1 MEELK
6 MQRYLVHYS
15 VVVLIIGGISAF
27 LAACNGGTSSTITF
41 DGREIALRGGTSQ
54 SVSTGNGQATLQVD
68 GHTIVVTKE
77 HVTVDGHTKPL
88 AAFQKMVI
96 TIKASAVTLTADGR
110 QVWP

>member
-1 MEELK
+1 
-6 MQRYLVHYS
+6 MQRCLVHYS
-15 VVVLIIGGISAF
+15 VVVLIMGGISAF
-27 LAACNGGTSSTITF
+27 LAACNGGASSAITF
-41 DGREIALRGGTSQ
+41 DGREIVLRGGTSQ

-96 TIKASAVTLTADGR
+96 TIKAGAVTLTADGR